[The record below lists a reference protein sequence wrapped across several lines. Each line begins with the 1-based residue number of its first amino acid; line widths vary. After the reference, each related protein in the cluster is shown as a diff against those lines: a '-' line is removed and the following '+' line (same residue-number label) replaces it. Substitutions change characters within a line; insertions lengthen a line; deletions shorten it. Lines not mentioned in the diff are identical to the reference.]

1 MKKSWMLS
9 LITSFVLLGG
19 ALLSPSASADAAKVA
34 TSTYSDS
41 DQSYSEDDYLHEELM
56 DELDLELDE
65 AELTADQQEFI
76 DYVNQILA
84 LKTYLAK
91 ASTALESIR
100 SQADSPNRKSIY
112 LKLTNTVI
120 PNYTKL
126 VSKLKQIKPTNPKLK
141 KIHATF
147 VKGNYNQLEG
157 LLLYKQAVS
166 KTKVNYTILKQAN
179 TRIETAIDLLEQ
191 SEQQLYAYAKSL
203 SYDF

>member
-1 MKKSWMLS
+1 MKKSWIIS

-19 ALLSPSASADAAKVA
+19 ALLSPAASADAAKVA
-34 TSTYSDS
+34 TSTYSD
-41 DQSYSEDDYLHEELM
+41 QIYSEDDYLHEELM
-56 DELDLELDE
+56 DELDLELDA
-65 AELTADQQEFI
+65 AELTVDQQELI

-84 LKTYLAK
+84 LKTYIGK
-91 ASTALESIR
+91 ASTAMESIR
-100 SQADSPNRKSIY
+100 SQADSPNLKSIY

-126 VSKLKQIKPTNPKLK
+126 VSKLKQIKPANPKLK

-166 KTKVNYTILKQAN
+166 KTKVNYTILKRAK
-179 TRIETAIDLLEQ
+179 TKIETAIDLLEQ